1 MLALT
6 PPVYPAELSQAA
18 SRRGDS
24 QAALPAVGNRRRNAR
39 LIALPGLAS
48 RPTAPGKA
56 SSRLA
61 RSCASTWIRVPAR
74 SLRDRHKARSARVA
88 SVSGRNGFHRC
99 PSVRSVSAS
108 TYASNR
114 SSLFPADPYR
124 VRSPLTGRLGT
135 TNTASP
141 AASSSSTTGP
151 SPRSIATPATP
162 AERSRPTI
170 ARIAAA
176 SWVKLNRPVTS
187 PPLSITQAT

>member
-1 MLALT
+1 M
-6 PPVYPAELSQAA
+6 
-18 SRRGDS
+18 R
-24 QAALPAVGNRRRNAR
+24 AVGNLRKNAR
-39 LIALPGLAS
+39 LIPLAGLVN
-48 RPTAPGKA
+48 RPIAPGNA

-61 RSCASTWIRVPAR
+61 RSCPRICTLVSTR
-74 SLRDRHKARSARVA
+74 SLRDRHSARSALVG
-88 SVSGRNGFHRC
+88 SVSGRSGFHRC

-124 VRSPLTGRLGT
+124 VRSPLICRLGT

-162 AERSRPTI
+162 AARSRLTI
-170 ARIAAA
+170 DLIAAE
-176 SWVKLNRPVTS
+176 SWVKLNRAVTAPS
-187 PPLSITQAT
+187 ASSTQAT